1 MIMAYE
7 NMRLLLFF
15 DLPTITEKDRK
26 TYTYFRKY
34 LIRNG
39 YIMIQYSVYGKIFN
53 NRDAARNHIKTL
65 YKNIPLKGYIR
76 IMLVTE
82 KQYNK
87 SIIIIGGKSNQ
98 EEILTVNPFVI
109 I

>member
-1 MIMAYE
+1 MLARGV
-7 NMRLLLFF
+7 NLVLTFA
-15 DLPTITEKDRK
+15 LPTITEKDRK